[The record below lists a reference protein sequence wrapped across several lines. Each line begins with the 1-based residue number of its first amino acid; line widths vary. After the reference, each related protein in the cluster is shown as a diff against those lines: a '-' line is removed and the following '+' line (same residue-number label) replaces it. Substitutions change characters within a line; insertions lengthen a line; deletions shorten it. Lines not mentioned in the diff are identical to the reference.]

1 MRGLQSPQG
10 GCCRGALKEKSDM
23 ILFCFFTI
31 LFLFFLSIEDLK
43 SRRVRLLPALIFA
56 GGMFLSHIILKDL
69 PLKELLWGSLLGA
82 GLLVIS
88 LITHSAIGGGDALAV
103 LSCASAL
110 GGSAEFAALLLSL
123 LLSALFSIFLLLR
136 RKISRKDSLP
146 FLPFLLAGH
155 LILTLTQF
163 FRR

>member
-56 GGMFLSHIILKDL
+56 GGMFLAHLILKDL
-69 PLKELLWGSLLGA
+69 PLKELLWGILLGA
-82 GLLVIS
+82 GLFAVS
-88 LITHSAIGGGDALAV
+88 LITHSAIGGGDAP
-103 LSCASAL
+103 LSSFSARRASDSDPDTIL
-110 GGSAEFAALLLSL
+110 PEII
-123 LLSALFSIFLLLR
+123 SI
-136 RKISRKDSLP
+136 
-146 FLPFLLAGH
+146 
-155 LILTLTQF
+155 
-163 FRR
+163 

>member
-1 MRGLQSPQG
+1 
-10 GCCRGALKEKSDM
+10 M
-23 ILFCFFTI
+23 ILFCCFTI

-110 GGSAEFAALLLSL
+110 GGSAEFAALLLFFPSFFCSAEKSPARIHFPFF
-123 LLSALFSIFLLLR
+123 LSC
-136 RKISRKDSLP
+136 SR
-146 FLPFLLAGH
+146 G
-155 LILTLTQF
+155 I
-163 FRR
+163 

>member
-56 GGMFLSHIILKDL
+56 GGMFLAHLILKDL
-69 PLKELLWGSLLGA
+69 PLKELFLR
-82 GLLVIS
+82 V
-88 LITHSAIGGGDALAV
+88 SAWRIRGVCGP
-103 LSCASAL
+103 SAL
-110 GGSAEFAALLLSL
+110 PSA
-123 LLSALFSIFLLLR
+123 
-136 RKISRKDSLP
+136 
-146 FLPFLLAGH
+146 
-155 LILTLTQF
+155 
-163 FRR
+163 